1 MKLNSNQKAFAD
13 FYIELGNATE
23 AYKRAYKSCKSDSVA
38 RTNSS
43 RLLTNANIKQ
53 YIDERMKLLENE
65 RIAKADE
72 VLKFLTAG
80 MRGEVQEE
88 VVSTKSDG
96 AGGIEPVILKKQIS
110 AKEMTK
116 CAELL
121 GKRYRLF
128 TDKVEADVN
137 QVVIFGGEADLED

>member
-1 MKLNSNQKAFAD
+1 MKLTIKQKAFAD
-13 FYIELGNATE
+13 YYIELGNATE
-23 AYKRAYKSCKSDSVA
+23 AAIKAGYSENYANAQSYK
-38 RTNSS
+38 
-43 RLLTNANIKQ
+43 LLENVGIKI
-53 YIDERMKLLENE
+53 YIDERMKILEDE

-80 MRGEVQEE
+80 MRGEIQEE

-96 AGGIEPVILKKQIS
+96 AGGIEPIILSKQIS

-137 QVVIFGGEADLED
+137 QVVIFAGEDELED